1 MGSIGNTRILTRA
14 RMPLTENAVL
24 KTAVRMAD
32 QNPTLL
38 SDGVFRGLTPLE
50 SQVWDALRSG

>member
-1 MGSIGNTRILTRA
+1 
-14 RMPLTENAVL
+14 MPLTENAVL